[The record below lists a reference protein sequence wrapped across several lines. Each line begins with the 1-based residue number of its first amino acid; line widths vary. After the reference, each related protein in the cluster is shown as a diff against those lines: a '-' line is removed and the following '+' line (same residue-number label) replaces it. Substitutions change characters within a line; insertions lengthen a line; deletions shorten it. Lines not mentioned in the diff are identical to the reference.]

1 MAAGSRPGNSDR
13 LFGVRQTSGWRAVG
27 NGGAAVS
34 RISGAQPLVTFDS
47 SLEIAGGARW
57 GILPEAPMIVRKGS
71 AFYLNI
77 DMHPYRELRA
87 SWPRGANFLA
97 LFEAVFAAAGIETPV
112 KATRGHEIQ
121 IRRFEG
127 RGVELISLRRNPG
140 TEQPGSAEGAVRI
153 HVTLPRQAR
162 VTAGARDLGV
172 TQELDVDLDP
182 WTPTLLELR
191 APR

>member
-1 MAAGSRPGNSDR
+1 MPAWAPWVTRYDASR
-13 LFGVRQTSGWRAVG
+13 AKH
-27 NGGAAVS
+27 
-34 RISGAQPLVTFDS
+34 S
-47 SLEIAGGARW
+47 STIITDAKSSSMPPNR
-57 GILPEAPMIVRKGS
+57 S
-71 AFYLNI
+71 
-77 DMHPYRELRA
+77 
-87 SWPRGANFLA
+87 
-97 LFEAVFAAAGIETPV
+97 GIEMPV

-127 RGVELISLRRNPG
+127 GGVELISLRRNPG